1 MAADQLLLSAVSLIS
16 ALQLGYLARCV
27 GRSRLKH
34 NISPPT
40 TTGHAEFER
49 TFRAHQNC
57 VEAYL
62 PFLVT
67 LWVSGLFFH
76 EGLAAL
82 GGLVFIFAR
91 QMYFNGYVTS
101 AKNRLPGFYL
111 TLAAWL
117 TLAALGTVGI
127 LHHLLDEYL
136 DINLRKM
143 LFKS

>member
-1 MAADQLLLSAVSLIS
+1 MRSLKGLFVPSISVFLYRWFSAYDRDPFSHPS
-16 ALQLGYLARCV
+16 
-27 GRSRLKH
+27 
-34 NISPPT
+34 
-40 TTGHAEFER
+40 
-49 TFRAHQNC
+49 QNC